1 MVLHLDCDARPLPA
15 PQVASSRLGSGTGGW
30 HSLARY
36 RLVVLQTNPRNNAKK
51 NDVIQHRHGKPHTRS
66 GQCFANERTAS
77 IARKRAQSS
86 SLLLDFAGFSSSV
99 SALISVWLE
108 VRFLP
113 AHRRLK
119 TYRA

>member
-51 NDVIQHRHGKPHTRS
+51 TMLYSTAMASRTRAPANVSPMKGRLRLRANDFNHHHSCLTLLAFLHQLARSYRS
-66 GQCFANERTAS
+66 G
-77 IARKRAQSS
+77 
-86 SLLLDFAGFSSSV
+86 
-99 SALISVWLE
+99 W
-108 VRFLP
+108 RFDSCRP
-113 AHRRLK
+113 
-119 TYRA
+119 TGV